1 MTGGRRIRRS
11 YSAGEWGRN
20 RVRVFPDRRTGVIQI
35 EWRDG
40 GRRLTRSLRHR
51 DWSRAKEQADEFAA
65 SFVPR
70 ELRGK
75 EDPGPLTLEAIFGV
89 YAAEVTPA
97 KSSQSRA
104 YDRAAMRMF
113 LGFLGKDRVPG
124 TLSKREWD
132 RFILERRSGRVGLSG
147 KPVGD
152 RTVQRD
158 LKFLLAV
165 LNWAVN
171 SRDGEGRR
179 LVESNPLQDLKTPAE
194 KNPARVVLTE
204 AEYKALLRVSSA
216 VDWRFRVALV
226 LAHETGHRIG
236 AIRQLRWSDIDLEGE
251 IVLWRREYE
260 KTGHEH
266 MTPLTPAAV
275 AVLTEARR
283 RNPGIGDV
291 PLLPAPMDSSRS
303 VSHPQAGAWWKKAE
317 RLAGLEPV
325 RGRGWHSLRRKFA
338 SDLMDLPLKVLCE
351 LGGWKTAQTVLQ
363 CYQQADNRRLR
374 EALKHR
380 RKARPWARS

>member
-1 MTGGRRIRRS
+1 MTGRRRSRRS

-51 DWSRAKEQADEFAA
+51 DWARAKEQADEFAA
-65 SFVPR
+65 SFAPPEPR
-70 ELRGK
+70 GEV
-75 EDPGPLTLEAIFGV
+75 EAGPLTLEEIFEV

-97 KSSQSRA
+97 KSPQSRA

-113 LGFLGKDRVPG
+113 LGFFGNERVPG
-124 TLSKREWD
+124 TLSKRDWD
-132 RFILERRSGRVGLSG
+132 RFILERRSGRVGRSG
-147 KPVGD
+147 RPVGD
-152 RTVQRD
+152 RTVERD

-165 LNWAVN
+165 LNWAAN
-171 SRDGEGRR
+171 SRDADGNR
-179 LVESNPLQDLKTPAE
+179 LVESNPLRGLKTPAE
-194 KNPARVVLTE
+194 KNPARVILTE

-251 IVLWRREYE
+251 VVLWRREHE

-266 MTPLTPAAV
+266 RTPLTPAAV

-291 PLLPAPMDSSRS
+291 PLLPAPMDPSRS

-325 RGRGWHSLRRKFA
+325 RGRGWHALRRKFA
-338 SDLMDLPLKVLCE
+338 SDLMDQPLKVLCE

-363 CYQQADNRRLR
+363 CYQQADQRRLR
-374 EALKHR
+374 EALEHR
-380 RKARPWARS
+380 RKARS